1 MRVTRE
7 EAEAEVET
15 DTERTEREA
24 HQDQA
29 EADPIMMHLLRILF
43 SQFVEISIFYH
54 SSIALI

>member
-43 SQFVEISIFYH
+43 SQFVEISIFYY
-54 SSIALI
+54 S